1 MAEGTEVGKIHLG
14 VEIDPEL
21 SEGDPK
27 AQLAKIS
34 KILEKGLA
42 NLKGS
47 FKLKGLEEA
56 FEECFKSMNI
66 VMKEQMEIMKASM
79 RDFIT
84 SIKAMLEGTKLN
96 LGSVSFDKPQSD
108 SAPKETTSTANTARA
123 PPKARIKMP
132 KIDLSMSDQDQSTLL
147 NQKILNSQELIN
159 AQKLQLKQYTDE
171 LSHLNDVNNEKSGM
185 SKELSENIAK
195 LKDLKTGIA
204 KAKKRISE
212 IDSMGSKTQGQSLV
226 YLLEKEIKK
235 VTSDITYLKSK
246 LSDLGKIDSVSGISN
261 LTIKISKLK
270 GSITDSESYLK
281 SMKSELDG
289 LQGKMEETGA
299 SSQQMSSKN
308 RILSSSIY
316 QVNNALGTLLA
327 QYGMFNMQSVKL
339 LSSNAALSSSLSGN
353 GAVFASLRGYINRY
367 TNAISNAIRSTRMF
381 QFTQSLMNN
390 TAIGQGIQSVASRI
404 AYLNGITVQ
413 AAKSH
418 QLFGIVLNGLKTSR
432 VGFMFTSL
440 GSKLQSLKSGAG
452 AVTSK
457 LCNLALVGMN
467 SASAGAIKLA
477 GSLGRVGLNK
487 FGNGLKLAGKHAVSF
502 AGKLLGV
509 RTASKKASNG
519 MGRANMGLSRL
530 IRSFVIFSLIF
541 PLVSQGIRAL
551 GQSIGATLMTND
563 AFATS
568 LDQIKSNLMAA
579 FMPIYNAVLPA
590 LNALMSALAN
600 VTAHIATFVSSLF
613 GTTYTSSINAAKG
626 MVAAKDAMGAYG
638 SAAKKAAKD
647 ANASVM
653 AFDHLNKLNS
663 KNDSDG
669 SGGGAP
675 NIIPTD
681 IDTTGANSL
690 AEKIKKMF
698 ADQDYEG
705 IGKMIGEGI
714 NRGIAKVTEF
724 IDWNN
729 VGGKITAVI
738 DGFSRIFNSA
748 VATIDWNATGKMVGT
763 GVNTLANTVK
773 LFFEKINWELLGTSL
788 SRGLNGIVHTVNWR
802 NLGETIGSYFMARIN
817 GLYGFVKT
825 ADWPGIGKALADGVM
840 GLVNYVNWGKF
851 GTLVGTSIQGIISTV
866 HKFVNNI
873 DWRGLGSKIATSLNN
888 FFSSINWGEF
898 GLTLSDAAHG
908 ILNTLRKALADFDF
922 IAIGQDIADFLCNID
937 WLGLLLDVGVIIGR
951 AFIGLSATIMSGVSQ
966 LANNIVNGFFN
977 GIIEFFGD
985 PLGWIKEHIVDPFI
999 NAIKDLFG
1007 IHSPSTVMM
1016 EIGGYLIQGL
1026 LNGIGN
1032 LIPNLIGSVTSWFG
1046 DIGSK
1051 ILQTWDNVKSWTM
1064 ETWSNITTNISG
1076 KVSSIKEKISSGF
1089 NSAKDAVTTTC
1100 SRIKDGVTTK
1110 FGEITGWIG
1119 GLKDDLWSK
1128 ATETFNRYLDGVK
1141 SVDLKSGVK
1150 GVMDGVVNT
1159 VKGITSQASTWGSD
1173 LMSGMASGI
1182 KSASS
1187 WVTNAVSG
1195 VASKV
1200 ASWLHFSR
1208 PDVGPLREYEKWM
1221 PDMMM
1226 GLSKTLQSKAPVLL
1240 NTVKGI
1246 ATSVSSTM
1254 QDIQPAVAF
1263 TGQTTIADQYNNN
1276 YISSDDMLISLLKEI
1291 IGLLKGNSKG
1301 GGTTSTQEI
1310 IVKIGDT
1317 EMARVVIAAI
1327 KKYEKETGRKVLVS

>member
-1 MAEGTEVGKIHLG
+1 M
-14 VEIDPEL
+14 EL
-21 SEGDPK
+21 MQQQANELE
-27 AQLAKIS
+27 QLMDR
-34 KILEKGLA
+34 L
-42 NLKGS
+42 
-47 FKLKGLEEA
+47 
-56 FEECFKSMNI
+56 
-66 VMKEQMEIMKASM
+66 
-79 RDFIT
+79 D
-84 SIKAMLEGTKLN
+84 TKVLN
-96 LGSVSFDKPQSD
+96 LQKNRKDLINQY
-108 SAPKETTSTANTARA
+108 R
-123 PPKARIKMP
+123 
-132 KIDLSMSDQDQSTLL
+132 LSMSVGAEKALDAELMELDAQIEKVQNQSIRTNISLKAL
-147 NQKILNSQELIN
+147 DEQLASMNGASQASTKIEGVSSTIN
-159 AQKLQLKQYTDE
+159 NVGDNAKITGTRF
-171 LSHLNDVNNEKSGM
+171 SG
-185 SKELSENIAK
+185 L
-195 LKDLKTGIA
+195 T
-204 KAKKRISE
+204 
-212 IDSMGSKTQGQSLV
+212 
-226 YLLEKEIKK
+226 
-235 VTSDITYLKSK
+235 SK
-246 LSDLGKIDSVSGISN
+246 LSSLLNVAKKMGPTFQKGIKSVGK
-261 LTIKISKLK
+261 
-270 GSITDSESYLK
+270 
-281 SMKSELDG
+281 
-289 LQGKMEETGA
+289 
-299 SSQQMSSKN
+299 
-308 RILSSSIY
+308 
-316 QVNNALGTLLA
+316 
-327 QYGMFNMQSVKL
+327 
-339 LSSNAALSSSLSGN
+339 
-353 GAVFASLRGYINRY
+353 FA
-367 TNAISNAIRSTRMF
+367 
-381 QFTQSLMNN
+381 
-390 TAIGQGIQSVASRI
+390 
-404 AYLNGITVQ
+404 
-413 AAKSH
+413 
-418 QLFGIVLNGLKTSR
+418 TS
-432 VGFMFTSL
+432 
-440 GSKLQSLKSGAG
+440 
-452 AVTSK
+452 
-457 LCNLALVGMN
+457 
-467 SASAGAIKLA
+467 
-477 GSLGRVGLNK
+477 
-487 FGNGLKLAGKHAVSF
+487 
-502 AGKLLGV
+502 LLGV
-509 RTASKKASNG
+509 GTASKKATNG

-600 VTAHIATFVSSLF
+600 VTAYIATFISSLF

-663 KNDSDG
+663 KNDSDSAG
-669 SGGGAP
+669 SGVP

-705 IGKMIGEGI
+705 IGQLIGEGI
-714 NRGIAKVTEF
+714 NKGVSKVTEF

-748 VATIDWNATGKMVGT
+748 VATVDWNAAGKMVGT

-773 LFFEKINWELLGTSL
+773 LFFEKINWELLGSSL

-802 NLGETIGSYFMARIN
+802 NLGETIGSYLMARIN
-817 GLYGFVKT
+817 GLYGFVTT
-825 ADWPGIGKALADGVM
+825 ADWPGIGKALANGVM
-840 GLVNYVNWGKF
+840 GLANYVNWGKF
-851 GTLVGTSIQGIISTV
+851 GTLVGTSIQGIVSTV
-866 HKFVNNI
+866 HNFVTNI

-922 IAIGQDIADFLCNID
+922 IAIGKDIANFLCNID
-937 WLGLLLDVGVIIGR
+937 WFGLLLDVGVIIGR
-951 AFIGLSATIMSGVSQ
+951 AFVGLSATIMSGVTQ
-966 LANNIVNGFFN
+966 LAQNIVNGFFN
-977 GIIEFFGD
+977 GIIEFFND
-985 PLGWIKEHIVDPFI
+985 PFEWIKEHIVDPFI

-1032 LIPNLIGSVTSWFG
+1032 LIPNLISNVTSWFG
-1046 DIGSK
+1046 DIGTK
-1051 ILQTWDNVKSWTM
+1051 ISDTWDSVKTWTS
-1064 ETWSNITTNISG
+1064 ETWTNITSNIGG
-1076 KVSSIKEKISSGF
+1076 KVSSIKEKISSEF
-1089 NSAKDAVTTTC
+1089 NSAKDAVATTC

-1110 FGEITGWIG
+1110 FSEITGWIG

-1128 ATETFNRYLDGVK
+1128 ATETFNKYLDGVK
-1141 SVDLKSGVK
+1141 SIDLKSGIQ
-1150 GVMDGVVNT
+1150 GVMDDVVGVVG
-1159 VKGITSQASTWGSD
+1159 GITSQAATWGSD

-1187 WVTNAVSG
+1187 WVTNAVSS
-1195 VASKV
+1195 VASNV

-1226 GLSKTLQSKAPVLL
+1226 GLSKTLRSKAPVLM

-1246 ATSVSSTM
+1246 ATSVSSAI

-1263 TGQTTIADQYNNN
+1263 TGQTTTADQYNNN

-1327 KKYEKETGRKVLVS
+1327 KKYEKETGRQVLVS

>member
-1 MAEGTEVGKIHLG
+1 MADGTEVGKIHLG
-14 VEIDPEL
+14 VEIEPEL
-21 SEGDPK
+21 ADGDTK
-27 AQLAKIS
+27 GQLAKIS

-47 FKLKGLEEA
+47 FKLKGLDEA
-56 FEECFKSMNI
+56 FEECFKSMNATMNAQI
-66 VMKEQMEIMKASM
+66 DVMKESMKA
-79 RDFIT
+79 FIAD
-84 SIKAMLEGTKLN
+84 IKAMLEGAKFN
-96 LGSVSFDKPQSD
+96 FGSISFDKAQSD
-108 SAPKETTSTANTARA
+108 KAPKTPTRSSNTIRG
-123 PPKARIKMP
+123 PPTVNFKIP
-132 KIDLSMSDQDQSTLL
+132 KITYGKDLEMELMQQQANELEKLMDRLDTKVLNLQKNRKDLINQYRLSMSVGAEKALDVELMELDAQIEKVQNQSIRTNISLKAL
-147 NQKILNSQELIN
+147 DEQLASMTGASQASTKIEGVSSTIN
-159 AQKLQLKQYTDE
+159 NVGDNAKITGTRF
-171 LSHLNDVNNEKSGM
+171 SG
-185 SKELSENIAK
+185 L
-195 LKDLKTGIA
+195 T
-204 KAKKRISE
+204 
-212 IDSMGSKTQGQSLV
+212 
-226 YLLEKEIKK
+226 
-235 VTSDITYLKSK
+235 SK
-246 LSDLGKIDSVSGISN
+246 LSSLLNVAKKMGPTFQKGIKSVGK
-261 LTIKISKLK
+261 
-270 GSITDSESYLK
+270 
-281 SMKSELDG
+281 
-289 LQGKMEETGA
+289 
-299 SSQQMSSKN
+299 
-308 RILSSSIY
+308 
-316 QVNNALGTLLA
+316 
-327 QYGMFNMQSVKL
+327 
-339 LSSNAALSSSLSGN
+339 
-353 GAVFASLRGYINRY
+353 FA
-367 TNAISNAIRSTRMF
+367 
-381 QFTQSLMNN
+381 
-390 TAIGQGIQSVASRI
+390 
-404 AYLNGITVQ
+404 
-413 AAKSH
+413 
-418 QLFGIVLNGLKTSR
+418 TS
-432 VGFMFTSL
+432 
-440 GSKLQSLKSGAG
+440 
-452 AVTSK
+452 
-457 LCNLALVGMN
+457 
-467 SASAGAIKLA
+467 
-477 GSLGRVGLNK
+477 
-487 FGNGLKLAGKHAVSF
+487 
-502 AGKLLGV
+502 LLGV
-509 RTASKKASNG
+509 GTASKKATNG

-563 AFATS
+563 AFAIS

-590 LNALMSALAN
+590 LNALMSALVN
-600 VTAHIATFVSSLF
+600 VTAYIATFISSLF

-663 KNDSDG
+663 KNDSDSSG
-669 SGGGAP
+669 SGVP

-681 IDTTGANSL
+681 IDTTGASSL

-705 IGKMIGEGI
+705 IGQLIGEGI
-714 NRGIAKVTEF
+714 NKGVAKVTEF

-748 VATIDWNATGKMVGT
+748 VATVDWNAAGKMVGT

-773 LFFEKINWELLGTSL
+773 LFFEKINWELLGSSL

-802 NLGETIGSYFMARIN
+802 NLGETIGSYLMARIN
-817 GLYGFVKT
+817 GLYGFVTT
-825 ADWPGIGKALADGVM
+825 ADWPGIGKALANGVM
-840 GLVNYVNWGKF
+840 GLANYVNWGKF
-851 GTLVGTSIQGIISTV
+851 GTLVGTSIQGIVSTV
-866 HKFVNNI
+866 HNFVTNI

-922 IAIGQDIADFLCNID
+922 IAIGKDIANFLCNID
-937 WLGLLLDVGVIIGR
+937 WFGLLLDVGVIIGR
-951 AFIGLSATIMSGVSQ
+951 AFVGLSATIMSGVTQ
-966 LANNIVNGFFN
+966 LAQNIVNGFFN
-977 GIIEFFGD
+977 GIIEFFSD
-985 PLGWIKEHIVDPFI
+985 PFGWIKEHIVDPFI

-1032 LIPNLIGSVTSWFG
+1032 LIPNLISNVTSWFG
-1046 DIGSK
+1046 DIGTK
-1051 ILQTWDNVKSWTM
+1051 ISDTWDSVKTWTS
-1064 ETWSNITTNISG
+1064 ETWTNITSNIGG

-1128 ATETFNRYLDGVK
+1128 ATETFNKYLDGVK
-1141 SVDLKSGVK
+1141 SIDLKSGIQ
-1150 GVMDGVVNT
+1150 GVMDDVVGVVG
-1159 VKGITSQASTWGSD
+1159 GITSQAATWGSD

-1187 WVTNAVSG
+1187 WVTNAVSS
-1195 VASKV
+1195 VASNV

-1226 GLSKTLQSKAPVLL
+1226 GLSKTLRSKAPVLM

-1246 ATSVSSTM
+1246 ATSVSSAI

-1263 TGQTTIADQYNNN
+1263 TGQTTTADQYNNN

-1327 KKYEKETGRKVLVS
+1327 KKYEKETGRQVLVS